1 MIKTLHVPTNTQVA
15 DIFTKA
21 LGFSSF
27 VRLTEKLGLK
37 EIFQPKLL
45 KEQSKQLQIASLVQ
59 VIEFDTLDL
68 RGSVEDKSITN
79 DRSNNI
85 KNDRRKARLK
95 SRTTEVKGDLKQS
108 VLINEVTQDTHV
120 REHRI

>member
-1 MIKTLHVPTNTQVA
+1 M
-15 DIFTKA
+15 
-21 LGFSSF
+21 
-27 VRLTEKLGLK
+27 RLTKKLGLK
-37 EIFQPKLL
+37 DIFQPKLL

-79 DRSNNI
+79 DRSNNT